1 MRKYR
6 IIGVTAGLLALILA
20 AGCMPQPPLTPTPT
34 KTPFLAVAGLSS
46 NTPTTAPT
54 AAPSPTALPPT
65 ATLSPTPSSTATAT
79 VTFTPT
85 TTATVT
91 PTWTPPP
98 PENTLFPDHFYLQ
111 RPIPEGYTNWADRT
125 YAYGSTGGGQYRTHH
140 AIDIQDTYGTPVVAV
155 ANGEVFY
162 AGADTHTVFGPQ
174 SAFYG
179 YLIVLQIDQTY
190 HGQPIYTLYGHLG
203 AIHVEV
209 GQRVNQGD
217 VIGEVGAA
225 GVANGPHLHFEV
237 RIGDPYDY
245 DATRNPDLWIQPWN
259 GYGVLAGL
267 VTNRAGT
274 PLTSVS
280 INVADS
286 SGSRYT
292 WSYADASVTPDDEW
306 GENFTL
312 GDLPEGYY
320 TVTIRASRTYQEQ
333 VYIYSR
339 RITWVEFE
347 LDQ

>member
-1 MRKYR
+1 M
-6 IIGVTAGLLALILA
+6 ALA
-20 AGCMPQPPLTPTPT
+20 AGCMPQPGLTPTPT
-34 KTPFLAVAGLSS
+34 KTPFLTVSGSS
-46 NTPTTAPT
+46 SDMTAPT
-54 AAPSPTALPPT
+54 LLPTVVITTPPSPTPVPPT
-65 ATLSPTPSSTATAT
+65 ATPSPTLTSTPTAT

-85 TTATVT
+85 LTPTVT

-111 RPIPEGYTNWADRT
+111 RPLPEGYTNWADRT
-125 YAYGSTGGGQYRTHH
+125 YPYGTTAGGQYRPHH
-140 AIDIQDTYGTPVVAV
+140 AIDMANPYGAPVVAV

-162 AGADTHTVFGPQ
+162 AGTDRDPVFGPQ
-174 SAFYG
+174 PLFYG
-179 YLIVLQIDQTY
+179 YVIVLRIDQAY
-190 HGQPIYTLYGHLG
+190 DGQPIYVLYGHLG
-203 AIHVEV
+203 AINVEV
-209 GQRVNQGD
+209 GQRVSQGD
-217 VIGEVGAA
+217 VIGEVGSA
-225 GVANGPHLHFEV
+225 GIANGPHLHFEV

-245 DATRNPDLWIQPWN
+245 NATRNPDLWIQPWYD
-259 GYGVLAGL
+259 YGALAGL

-274 PLTSVS
+274 PLTNVS
-280 INVADS
+280 ISVVSD
-286 SGSRYT
+286 GETRYT